1 MQNLDVISVNLW
13 QLLVSLVN
21 LVLLFLIVKKFLY
34 KPVKNML
41 ETRQSNIEGQYAA
54 ADEAKKQAL
63 ANRDAYEQKL
73 AEAKN
78 EADSIIQSAVSI
90 AKAREKEIVTS
101 ARTDAESIVRQA
113 EEHAA
118 LEIRKA
124 EGVIREEIVDV
135 STRLTEKLLERE
147 INSEDHTKL
156 IDSFI
161 DEIGDE

>member
-41 ETRQSNIEGQYAA
+41 ETRQSNIEGQYAS

-73 AEAKN
+73 SEAKN
-78 EADSIIQSAVSI
+78 EADNIIQSAVSI
-90 AKAREKEIVTS
+90 AKAREKEIVAS
-101 ARTDAESIVRQA
+101 AKTDAEHIVRQA

-118 LEIRKA
+118 LELRKA
-124 EGVIREEIVDV
+124 EGIIKEEIVDV

>member
-34 KPVKNML
+34 KPIKNML

-90 AKAREKEIVTS
+90 AKAREKEIVAS

>member
-90 AKAREKEIVTS
+90 AKAREKEIVAS

-147 INSEDHTKL
+147 IKSEDHTKL

>member
-73 AEAKN
+73 SEAKN
-78 EADSIIQSAVSI
+78 EADNIIQSAVSI
-90 AKAREKEIVTS
+90 AKAREKEIVAS
-101 ARTDAESIVRQA
+101 AKTDAEHIVRQA

-118 LEIRKA
+118 LELRKA
-124 EGVIREEIVDV
+124 EGIIKEEIVDV

-147 INSEDHTKL
+147 INSKDHTKL

>member
-90 AKAREKEIVTS
+90 AKAREKEIVNS

>member
-73 AEAKN
+73 SEAKN
-78 EADSIIQSAVSI
+78 EADNIIQSAVSI
-90 AKAREKEIVTS
+90 AKAREKEIVAS
-101 ARTDAESIVRQA
+101 AKTDAEHIVRQA

-118 LEIRKA
+118 LELRKA
-124 EGVIREEIVDV
+124 EGIIKEEIVDV

-147 INSEDHTKL
+147 INSKDHTKL

-161 DEIGDE
+161 DDIGDE

>member
-34 KPVKNML
+34 QPVKNML

-73 AEAKN
+73 SEAKN
-78 EADSIIQSAVSI
+78 EADNIIQSAVSI
-90 AKAREKEIVTS
+90 AKAREKEIVAS
-101 ARTDAESIVRQA
+101 AKTDAEHIVRQA

-118 LEIRKA
+118 LELRKA
-124 EGVIREEIVDV
+124 EGIIKEEIVDV

>member
-41 ETRQSNIEGQYAA
+41 ETRQSNIEWQYAA

-90 AKAREKEIVTS
+90 AKAREKEIVAS

>member
-73 AEAKN
+73 SEAKN
-78 EADSIIQSAVSI
+78 EADNIIQSAVSI
-90 AKAREKEIVTS
+90 AKAREKEIVAS
-101 ARTDAESIVRQA
+101 AKTDAEHIVRQA

-118 LEIRKA
+118 LELRKA
-124 EGVIREEIVDV
+124 EGIIKEEIVDV

>member
-41 ETRQSNIEGQYAA
+41 ETRQSNIEGQHAA

>member
-90 AKAREKEIVTS
+90 AKAREKEIVAS